1 MPHQT
6 AALDGLSKLKSHSF
20 EARDIEMSLVRL
32 RNSIKFHL
40 DDKGPADSTK
50 YFCLGPARSGT
61 TTMHNAFES
70 VGLRSA
76 HKAGNWPLG
85 EYDAFSDRGDYRPYQ
100 KYASYYE
107 NAYFIVNTRPV
118 GAWVKS
124 RARYRNRPISTKS
137 FANMIHRRNQFF
149 IDVFN
154 YFRTFDRFLIVNIQ
168 KEGAIADA
176 FGSMGLSQPAKVEKA
191 NASPSE
197 YPYDNYANVC
207 RALEGAIDESE
218 QSEPFLIP
226 SLTPSDTLAQFSKD
240 DPRVFL

>member
-1 MPHQT
+1 MLHR
-6 AALDGLSKLKSHSF
+6 KSF
-20 EARDIEMSLVRL
+20 EARDIEMFIVRL

-40 DDKGPADSTK
+40 DQKGGADSPK

-61 TTMHNAFES
+61 TTMHETFES
-70 VGLRSA
+70 IGLRSA

-85 EYDAFSDRGDYRPYQ
+85 KYDAFSDRGDYRPFK
-100 KYASYYE
+100 KYARYYE

-124 RARYRNRPISTKS
+124 RARYRNRSISTKS

-154 YFRTFDRFLIVNIQ
+154 YFRTSDRFLIVNIQ
-168 KEGAIADA
+168 KQGAINEA
-176 FGSMGLSQPAKVEKA
+176 FKFMNLPDPGEIGKA
-191 NASPSE
+191 SASPSE